1 MLIWKTTLKTL
12 RKKEKKKKKREK
24 KKKTRLM
31 EESSICTALHGLYI
45 KQFYIQFHPFYI
57 TKRINNTINGIFC
70 HRVTVWNR
78 YMWYYCLYNS
88 DWENNATYSYLLYN
102 DTLYFQLLK
111 LHVHPQ
117 YKQTSTCS
125 AFSLSLRI
133 DVMSLQRIYFRRL
146 NSELSCK
153 HDNYETLI
161 CHISSKLCMTI
172 MYLASIQFIAL
183 SNKK

>member
-1 MLIWKTTLKTL
+1 MNIIFVKRGHAYLENYTEDSKKE
-12 RKKEKKKKKREK
+12 RKKK
-24 KKKTRLM
+24 RLM

-70 HRVTVWNR
+70 HRLQ
-78 YMWYYCLYNS
+78 YGKG
-88 DWENNATYSYLLYN
+88 TYGTIAYIIVIGKQCNLYLLYN

-125 AFSLSLRI
+125 SFSLS
-133 DVMSLQRIYFRRL
+133 
-146 NSELSCK
+146 
-153 HDNYETLI
+153 
-161 CHISSKLCMTI
+161 
-172 MYLASIQFIAL
+172 
-183 SNKK
+183 